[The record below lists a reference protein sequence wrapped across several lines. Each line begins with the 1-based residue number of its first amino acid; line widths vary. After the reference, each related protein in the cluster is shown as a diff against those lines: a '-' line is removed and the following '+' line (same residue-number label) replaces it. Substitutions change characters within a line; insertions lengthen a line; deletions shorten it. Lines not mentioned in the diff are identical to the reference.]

1 MDKKVV
7 SKISKSVYQQF
18 PEMKGSRPK
27 VENNNQPR
35 AKSMK
40 NGPNTFLL
48 TFRTVAKDP
57 TGRKIPRQVRVI
69 ANEKGKILRLST
81 SR

>member
-1 MDKKVV
+1 MDKRAI

-18 PEMKGSRPK
+18 PEMKGTHPR

-35 AKSMK
+35 AKSLK
-40 NGPNTFLL
+40 NLPTTFLL
-48 TFRTVAKDP
+48 TFKAVAKDP
-57 TGRKIPRQVRVI
+57 TGRKIPRQVRVV